1 MRHSVFWK
9 IILGLTIVL
18 TLAETGVLIF
28 LYQYTY
34 DHTIKDSTEDIKFAA
49 SSSALALE
57 TYDPDDLNDFIG
69 CEDYLNGVCSGLG
82 ITYLYV
88 LKPDIET
95 KDELY
100 LARGWGGNAS
110 EEYINHRYSGYLAKG
125 VLRDEQIRVMNGE
138 ECVVIHEKNEYDDTL
153 ICYTPVKK
161 HWSKAKQTTVNEI
174 KSMVCAEISIK
185 SVLANFNQKYLNL
198 AATIVG
204 ATIVILILTGIVLY
218 FRVSKPLKRISGRMK
233 NFVSQKGA
241 FFEKLPVK
249 GKDEIAEMSNSFN
262 NMAEDID
269 RFITDL
275 SELNRQK
282 AELNIAKNIQR
293 GLLEKPDFE
302 NEYVTINAS
311 MVAARIVGGDLYD
324 YRALDNGNIF
334 VSIADVS
341 DKGVTAALF
350 MARAVTMLHQY
361 AKLSYSPSKILYEYN
376 NSLAKHNP
384 NLMFITTFAAI
395 YNPKTKVL
403 TYSNAGHNVPYIIS
417 DTLIK
422 LDDEIG
428 SAAGVF
434 EDEAYPEFEIK
445 LNDGDMLFLYT
456 DGVTDAQ
463 NRDGGFFGE
472 ETLERILLESKS
484 SGAKGVVNAI
494 NDEIK
499 AFASGAEQFDDI
511 TMLALQ
517 INSESGNR
525 LHLEAKTENLV
536 KIEDKISALDLSEE
550 MRVQLNIIAEEIFVN
565 ICSYSYPETTG
576 EVDVIIE
583 NENGKVTMTFE
594 DSGIPF
600 NQGENVIDIEDYDSE
615 NAVGGLGRFITFSM
629 ADDYSY
635 ERKDNKNILKISK
648 NIQKNV

>member
-1 MRHSVFWK
+1 
-9 IILGLTIVL
+9 
-18 TLAETGVLIF
+18 
-28 LYQYTY
+28 
-34 DHTIKDSTEDIKFAA
+34 
-49 SSSALALE
+49 
-57 TYDPDDLNDFIG
+57 
-69 CEDYLNGVCSGLG
+69 
-82 ITYLYV
+82 
-88 LKPDIET
+88 
-95 KDELY
+95 
-100 LARGWGGNAS
+100 
-110 EEYINHRYSGYLAKG
+110 
-125 VLRDEQIRVMNGE
+125 
-138 ECVVIHEKNEYDDTL
+138 
-153 ICYTPVKK
+153 
-161 HWSKAKQTTVNEI
+161 
-174 KSMVCAEISIK
+174 
-185 SVLANFNQKYLNL
+185 
-198 AATIVG
+198 
-204 ATIVILILTGIVLY
+204 
-218 FRVSKPLKRISGRMK
+218 MK

-311 MVAARIVGGDLYD
+311 MVAAKIVGGDLYD
-324 YRALDNGNIF
+324 YCALDNGNIF

-499 AFASGAEQFDDI
+499 AFVSGAEQFDDV

-600 NQGENVIDIEDYDSE
+600 NQGENIIDIEDYDSE

-635 ERKDNKNILKISK
+635 ERKDNKNILKITK
-648 NIQKNV
+648 NIQENV